1 MQKIAENI
9 YGIFTRGG
17 FLNYYVIANGDT
29 LTVVDIGMSAEDV
42 DRLELELG
50 EHGWSIDNVRYVLIT
65 HAHYDHVGGLAEL
78 QRRANVHTC
87 AHRLEAPVIRGEQAA
102 AYANPAELGFF
113 NRLMLNSVPRSSATP
128 ARVDRELTD
137 GDTLDDILPGL
148 LAVHLPGHTYGNM
161 GYWLPES
168 RAFIAGDT
176 VMRFLG
182 LRMPF
187 RMASPDWEEAKLSVK
202 KLAEMDVDILCMTH
216 GKPII
221 GGAGAQIRAL
231 ADKLMI

>member
-1 MQKIAENI
+1 MQKITDNL

-17 FLNYYVIANGDT
+17 FINYYVIANGDT
-29 LTVVDIGMSAEDV
+29 LTVVDIGTSVAEV
-42 DRLELELG
+42 DRLERELS
-50 EHGWSIDNVRYVLIT
+50 EYGWKIDNVRYALIT

-102 AYANPAELGFF
+102 VYANPDELGFF
-113 NRLMLNSVPRSSATP
+113 NRLLLNITPRSSATP
-128 ARVDRELTD
+128 ARVDRELAD
-137 GDTLDDILPGL
+137 GDTLDDMLPGL

-161 GYWLPES
+161 GYWLPEE

-176 VMRFLG
+176 VMHFLG

-187 RMASPDWEEAKLSVK
+187 RMASPDWDEAKRSVK

-216 GKPII
+216 GKPFI
-221 GGAGAQIRAL
+221 GGAAAQIRAL
-231 ADKLMI
+231 ADKLAI